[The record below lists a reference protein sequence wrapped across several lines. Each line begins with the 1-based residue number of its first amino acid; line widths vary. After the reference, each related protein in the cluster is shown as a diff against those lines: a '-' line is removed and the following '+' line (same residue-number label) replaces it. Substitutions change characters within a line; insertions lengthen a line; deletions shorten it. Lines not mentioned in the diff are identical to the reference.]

1 MSLNGTKMEISHQY
15 VVQCRYN
22 TLNGITPS
30 NTVKYKTAE
39 YKAVV
44 ETGKTYIKEKGLT
57 EFSVNFQGDQY
68 FVALWTAHI
77 IFEYGNPEPNLKAQ
91 CIEIIKEYSD
101 NILSSE
107 VSIEEQEWLKKHCI
121 NRA

>member
-1 MSLNGTKMEISHQY
+1 MEISYQY

-30 NTVKYKTAE
+30 NTLKYNTGE

-44 ETGKTYIKEKGLT
+44 EIGKKYIKEKGLA
-57 EFSVNFQGDQY
+57 EFSLNFQGDQY

-77 IFEYGNPEPNLKAQ
+77 IFEYANPEPALEAR
-91 CIEIIKEYSD
+91 CFEIIKEYS
-101 NILSSE
+101 NNTLSTK
-107 VSIEEQEWLKKHCI
+107 VSMEEKEWLEKSSYGK
-121 NRA
+121 